1 MFLNFSSFLK
11 NNKALIM
18 IISMIVLFLGLT
30 AMLIIY
36 FIKQSKV
43 KNRKDLIRHMTTI
56 AIFSTVSIILYLTL
70 KFNLPIFPS
79 FLKVNFSN
87 LPILLGGFLLGPI
100 EGLMIIIIRTIVVL
114 PFSGTFFVGE
124 MADLIISSSIMLASS
139 IIYIKNKTKKGAVI
153 ALIASILTWVVIGC
167 VANYFILVPAYVTLF
182 FGGNVEAF
190 LPLLSIIP
198 GVNENNYVIRYV
210 LFGALPFNVML
221 SLVVCIITYFVYKR
235 LSKLFHM
242 FDEKIYNKKESE
254 NEIEEN

>member
-1 MFLNFSSFLK
+1 MFLSFSVFLK
-11 NNKALIM
+11 ENKAIIM
-18 IISMIVLFLGLT
+18 IISMIVLFIALI

-36 FIKQSKV
+36 FIKQSKI
-43 KNRKDLIRHMTTI
+43 KSRKDLIRHMTTI
-56 AIFSTVSIILYLTL
+56 AIFSTLSIILYLTL

-124 MADLIISSSIMLASS
+124 LADLIISSSIMLISS
-139 IIYIKNKTKKGAVI
+139 IIYIKNKTRKGAII
-153 ALIASILTWVVIGC
+153 ALVLSVITWVIIGC

-182 FGGNVEAF
+182 FGGNVDAF
-190 LPLLSIIP
+190 LPLLSVIP
-198 GVNENNYVIRYV
+198 NINENNYVIRYV
-210 LFGALPFNVML
+210 LFGALPFNLML
-221 SLVVCIITYFVYKR
+221 SLVVCIITYIVYKR

-242 FDEKIYNKKESE
+242 FDDKIQEKEI
-254 NEIEEN
+254 IEE

>member
-1 MFLNFSSFLK
+1 MFLSFTDFLK
-11 NNKALIM
+11 ENKAMIM
-18 IISMIVLFLGLT
+18 IISMIVLFIALV

-36 FIKQSKV
+36 FIKQSKT

-56 AIFSTVSIILYLTL
+56 AIFSTLSIILYLTL

-100 EGLMIIIIRTIVVL
+100 EGLMIIIIRTIVVI

-124 MADLIISSSIMLASS
+124 LADLIISSAIMLVSS
-139 IIYIKNKTKKGAVI
+139 IVYLKNKTRKGAII
-153 ALIASILTWVVIGC
+153 ALLFSVLTWVVIGC

-182 FGGNVEAF
+182 FGGNVNAF
-190 LPLLSIIP
+190 LPLLSVIP
-198 GVNENNYVIRYV
+198 DVNENNYVIRYV
-210 LFGALPFNVML
+210 LFGALPFNLML
-221 SLVVCIITYFVYKR
+221 SLAVCIITYFVYKR

-242 FDEKIYNKKESE
+242 FDEKIYETE
-254 NEIEEN
+254 IIEE

>member
-1 MFLNFSSFLK
+1 MLLNISSFLK
-11 NNKALIM
+11 ENKAIVMIVSM
-18 IISMIVLFLGLT
+18 IILFLALVS
-30 AMLIIY
+30 MLIIY
-36 FIKQSKV
+36 FIKQSKI

-56 AIFSTVSIILYLTL
+56 AIFSTISIILYLTL

-87 LPILLGGFLLGPI
+87 LPILLGGFLLGPV

-124 MADLIISSSIMLASS
+124 MADLIISSAIMLVSS
-139 IIYIKNKTKKGAVI
+139 IIYIRNKTRKGAI
-153 ALIASILTWVVIGC
+153 LALILSIITWIVVGC
-167 VANYFILVPAYVTLF
+167 LANYFILVPAYVTLF
-182 FGGNVEAF
+182 FGGNVDAF

-198 GVNENNYVIRYV
+198 NVNENNYVIRYV
-210 LFGALPFNVML
+210 LLGALPFNLML

-242 FDEKIYNKKESE
+242 FDDKIYEKSDIEKE
-254 NEIEEN
+254 

>member
-1 MFLNFSSFLK
+1 MFLNFTDFLK
-11 NNKALIM
+11 ENKAMIM
-18 IISMIVLFLGLT
+18 IISMIVLFIALV

-36 FIKQSKV
+36 FIKQSKT

-56 AIFSTVSIILYLTL
+56 AIFSTLSIILYLTL

-100 EGLMIIIIRTIVVL
+100 EGLMIIIIRTIVVI

-124 MADLIISSSIMLASS
+124 LADLIISSAIMLVSS
-139 IIYIKNKTKKGAVI
+139 IIYLKNKTRKGAII
-153 ALIASILTWVVIGC
+153 ALLFSVLTWVVIGC

-182 FGGNVEAF
+182 FGGNVNAF
-190 LPLLSIIP
+190 LPLLSVIP
-198 GVNENNYVIRYV
+198 DVNENNYVIRYV
-210 LFGALPFNVML
+210 LFGALPFNLML
-221 SLVVCIITYFVYKR
+221 SLAVCIITYFVYKR

-242 FDEKIYNKKESE
+242 FDEKVYETEI
-254 NEIEEN
+254 IEE

>member
-1 MFLNFSSFLK
+1 MFLSFTDFLK
-11 NNKALIM
+11 ENKAMIM
-18 IISMIVLFLGLT
+18 IISMIALFIALV

-36 FIKQSKV
+36 FIKQSKT

-56 AIFSTVSIILYLTL
+56 AIFSTLSIILYLTL

-100 EGLMIIIIRTIVVL
+100 EGLMIIIIRTIVVI

-124 MADLIISSSIMLASS
+124 LADLIISSAIMLVSS
-139 IIYIKNKTKKGAVI
+139 IVYLKNKTRKGAII
-153 ALIASILTWVVIGC
+153 ALLFSVLTWVVIGC

-182 FGGNVEAF
+182 FGGNVNAF
-190 LPLLSIIP
+190 LPLLSVIP
-198 GVNENNYVIRYV
+198 DVNENNYVIRYV
-210 LFGALPFNVML
+210 LFGALPFNLML
-221 SLVVCIITYFVYKR
+221 SLAVCIITYFVYKR

-242 FDEKIYNKKESE
+242 FDEKIYETE
-254 NEIEEN
+254 IIEE

>member
-1 MFLNFSSFLK
+1 MFLSFTDFLK
-11 NNKALIM
+11 ENKAMIM
-18 IISMIVLFLGLT
+18 IISMIVLFIALV

-36 FIKQSKV
+36 FIKQSKT

-56 AIFSTVSIILYLTL
+56 AIFSTLSIILYLTL

-100 EGLMIIIIRTIVVL
+100 EGLMIIIIRTIVVI

-124 MADLIISSSIMLASS
+124 LADLIISSAIMLVSS
-139 IIYIKNKTKKGAVI
+139 IIYLKNKTRKGAII
-153 ALIASILTWVVIGC
+153 ALLFSVLTWVVIGC

-182 FGGNVEAF
+182 FGGNVNAF
-190 LPLLSIIP
+190 LPLLSVIP
-198 GVNENNYVIRYV
+198 DVNENNYVIRYV
-210 LFGALPFNVML
+210 LFGALPFNLML
-221 SLVVCIITYFVYKR
+221 SLAVCIITYFVYKR

-242 FDEKIYNKKESE
+242 FDEKIYETE
-254 NEIEEN
+254 IIEE

>member
-1 MFLNFSSFLK
+1 MFLSFTDFLK
-11 NNKALIM
+11 ENKAMIM
-18 IISMIVLFLGLT
+18 IISMIALFIALV

-36 FIKQSKV
+36 FIKQSKT

-56 AIFSTVSIILYLTL
+56 AIFSTLSIILYLTL

-100 EGLMIIIIRTIVVL
+100 EGLMIIIIRTIVVI

-124 MADLIISSSIMLASS
+124 LADLIISSAIMLVSS
-139 IIYIKNKTKKGAVI
+139 IIYLKNKTRKGAII
-153 ALIASILTWVVIGC
+153 ALLFSVLTWVVIGC

-182 FGGNVEAF
+182 FGGNVNAF
-190 LPLLSIIP
+190 LPLLSVIP
-198 GVNENNYVIRYV
+198 DVNENNYVIRYV
-210 LFGALPFNVML
+210 LFGALPFNLML
-221 SLVVCIITYFVYKR
+221 SLAVCIITYFVYKR

-242 FDEKIYNKKESE
+242 FDEKIYETE
-254 NEIEEN
+254 IIEE

>member
-1 MFLNFSSFLK
+1 MFLSFSDFLK
-11 NNKALIM
+11 ENKAIIM
-18 IISMIVLFLGLT
+18 IISMIVLFIALI

-36 FIKQSKV
+36 FIKQSKI
-43 KNRKDLIRHMTTI
+43 KSRKDLIRHMTTI
-56 AIFSTVSIILYLTL
+56 AIFSTLSIILYLTL

-124 MADLIISSSIMLASS
+124 LADLIISSSIMLISS
-139 IIYIKNKTKKGAVI
+139 IIYIKNKTRKGAII
-153 ALIASILTWVVIGC
+153 ALVLSVITWVIIGC

-182 FGGNVEAF
+182 FGGNVDAF
-190 LPLLSIIP
+190 LPLLSVIP
-198 GVNENNYVIRYV
+198 NINENNYVIRYV
-210 LFGALPFNVML
+210 LFGALPFNLML
-221 SLVVCIITYFVYKR
+221 SLVVCIITYIVYKR

-242 FDEKIYNKKESE
+242 FDDKIQEKEI
-254 NEIEEN
+254 IEE

>member
-1 MFLNFSSFLK
+1 MFLSFTDFLK
-11 NNKALIM
+11 ENKAMIM
-18 IISMIVLFLGLT
+18 IISMIVLFVALV

-36 FIKQSKV
+36 FIKQSKT

-56 AIFSTVSIILYLTL
+56 AIFSTLSIILYLTL

-100 EGLMIIIIRTIVVL
+100 EGLMIIIIRTIVVI

-124 MADLIISSSIMLASS
+124 LADLIISSAIMLVSS
-139 IIYIKNKTKKGAVI
+139 IIYLKNKTRKGAII
-153 ALIASILTWVVIGC
+153 ALLFSVLTWVVIGC

-182 FGGNVEAF
+182 FGGNVNAF
-190 LPLLSIIP
+190 LPLLSVIP
-198 GVNENNYVIRYV
+198 DVNENNYVIRYV
-210 LFGALPFNVML
+210 LFGALPFNLML
-221 SLVVCIITYFVYKR
+221 SLAVCIITYFVYKR

-242 FDEKIYNKKESE
+242 FDEKIYETE
-254 NEIEEN
+254 IIEE

>member
-1 MFLNFSSFLK
+1 MFLSFSDFLK
-11 NNKALIM
+11 ENKAIIM
-18 IISMIVLFLGLT
+18 IISMIVLFIALI

-36 FIKQSKV
+36 FIKQSKI
-43 KNRKDLIRHMTTI
+43 KSRKDLIRHMTTI
-56 AIFSTVSIILYLTL
+56 AIFSTLSIILYLTL

-124 MADLIISSSIMLASS
+124 LADLIISSSIMLISS
-139 IIYIKNKTKKGAVI
+139 IIYIKNKTRKGAII
-153 ALIASILTWVVIGC
+153 ALVLSVITWVIIGC

-182 FGGNVEAF
+182 FGGNVDAF
-190 LPLLSIIP
+190 LPLLSVIP
-198 GVNENNYVIRYV
+198 NINENNYVIRYV
-210 LFGALPFNVML
+210 LFGALPFNLML
-221 SLVVCIITYFVYKR
+221 SLVVCIITYIVYKR

-242 FDEKIYNKKESE
+242 FDDKIQETE
-254 NEIEEN
+254 IIEE

>member
-1 MFLNFSSFLK
+1 MFLNISSFLK
-11 NNKALIM
+11 ENKAIVMIVSM
-18 IISMIVLFLGLT
+18 IILFLALVS
-30 AMLIIY
+30 MLIIY
-36 FIKQSKV
+36 FIKQSKI

-56 AIFSTVSIILYLTL
+56 AIFSTISIILYLTL

-87 LPILLGGFLLGPI
+87 LPILLGGFLLGPV

-124 MADLIISSSIMLASS
+124 MADLIISSAIMLVSS
-139 IIYIKNKTKKGAVI
+139 IIYIRNKTRKGAI
-153 ALIASILTWVVIGC
+153 LALILSIITWIVVGC
-167 VANYFILVPAYVTLF
+167 LANYFILVPAYVTLF
-182 FGGNVEAF
+182 FGGNVDAF

-198 GVNENNYVIRYV
+198 NVNENNYVIRYV
-210 LFGALPFNVML
+210 LLGALPFNLML

-242 FDEKIYNKKESE
+242 FDDKIYQKESKE
-254 NEIEEN
+254 DIQE

>member
-1 MFLNFSSFLK
+1 MFLSFTNFLK
-11 NNKALIM
+11 ENKAMIM
-18 IISMIVLFLGLT
+18 IISMIVLFIALV

-36 FIKQSKV
+36 FIKQSKT

-56 AIFSTVSIILYLTL
+56 AIFSTLSIILYLTL

-100 EGLMIIIIRTIVVL
+100 EGLMIIIIRTIVVI

-124 MADLIISSSIMLASS
+124 LADLIISSAIMLVSS
-139 IIYIKNKTKKGAVI
+139 IIYLKNKTRKGAII
-153 ALIASILTWVVIGC
+153 ALLFSVLTWVVIGC

-182 FGGNVEAF
+182 FGGNVNAF
-190 LPLLSIIP
+190 LPLLSVIP
-198 GVNENNYVIRYV
+198 DVNENNYVIRYV
-210 LFGALPFNVML
+210 LFGALPFNLML
-221 SLVVCIITYFVYKR
+221 SLAVCIITYFVYKR

-242 FDEKIYNKKESE
+242 FDEKIYETE
-254 NEIEEN
+254 IIEE